1 MKPKFL
7 TNPEAQK
14 RIAELESV
22 IAKCGGSHPQNAAP
36 DPASRAKI
44 ADAVAAKLA
53 AAKASALASTTKL
66 KAQQAVAAIAPAA
79 TLTATA
85 FRQSIA
91 GPTMMRS
98 EFQKLTQ
105 PERNAYIKSGG
116 KLI

>member
-53 AAKASALASTTKL
+53 AAKASAAKL

-79 TLTATA
+79 TLTAES
-85 FRQSIA
+85 FRRSIA
-91 GPTMMRS
+91 RPTMTRP
-98 EFQKLTQ
+98 EFEKLTQ
-105 PERNAYIKSGG
+105 PERNTYIRNGG

>member
-1 MKPKFL
+1 MKKFI
-7 TNPEAQK
+7 TSREAQA

-36 DPASRAKI
+36 DPASRAGI
-44 ADAVAAKLA
+44 ADAVSAKLEA
-53 AAKASALASTTKL
+53 ARGSARASAAKL
-66 KAQQAVAAIAPAA
+66 KAQTAFAAIAPAA
-79 TLTATA
+79 TLTAES

-91 GPTMMRS
+91 CPTMMRS
-98 EFQKLTQ
+98 EFEKLTQ